1 MSRRIR
7 FLQIIVVII
16 IAFLG
21 GYFFGV
27 NKVTLDWHNYQ
38 PVLNTVN
45 KEPPPGLINIDFNP
59 FWTVWQKL
67 ATSYYD
73 KTKLDQQKMLNG
85 AISGMVQALGDPFT
99 IYLPPVQN
107 TNFKQGLAG
116 QFSGIGAE
124 LSTKGSDIIV
134 ISPLDGSPAE
144 KAGIKA
150 ADVIVKVDG
159 QSTAGWDLGKTV
171 TLIRGPKGTDV
182 TLTVIHKDSQKAV
195 DLKITRD
202 VINVKSVLMNISS
215 AKCTSKGC
223 SLVAKSDSCTTS
235 DCVKYAYLRLSQ
247 FGDNTNQEWANLVK
261 GISDQLSKDKSIKGV
276 VLDLRNN
283 PGGYLTDAQFI
294 ASEFLPAGTKVV
306 SEDPC
311 PINQS
316 DCTLTAQREQGQN
329 GLLIDP
335 KIKVVILINGG
346 SASASEI
353 VSGALRDNKRAILVG
368 EKSFGKGTVQEAED
382 LGDGA
387 GLHVTI
393 AKWLTPNGTWV
404 HGKGL
409 TPDVAVALDPKDPAR
424 DTQLEK
430 AVFELLK

>member
-1 MSRRIR
+1 MNRKVK
-7 FLQIIVVII
+7 FLQIIII
-16 IAFLG
+16 IVIAFLG

-27 NKVTLDWHNYQ
+27 NKVTLDWHNYK

-45 KEPPPGLINIDFNP
+45 KEPPSGLINIDFNP

-67 ATSYYD
+67 ADSYYD

-85 AISGMVQALGDPFT
+85 AISGMVNALGDPFT
-99 IYLPPVQN
+99 MYLPPVQN
-107 TNFKQGLAG
+107 TNFKQVLAG

-124 LSTKGSDIIV
+124 LSMKGSDIIV
-134 ISPLDGSPAE
+134 IAPLDGSPAE
-144 KAGIKA
+144 KAGMKA
-150 ADVIVKVDG
+150 GDIIIKVDG
-159 QSTAGWDLGKTV
+159 QSTAGWDLSKTV
-171 TLIRGPKGTDV
+171 GLIRGPKGTDV
-182 TLTVIHKDSQKAV
+182 NLTVIHKDTQKQV
-195 DLKITRD
+195 SLKITRD
-202 VINVKSVLMNISS
+202 VINVKSVLMNIST
-215 AKCTSKGC
+215 AKCSGKDC
-223 SLVAKSDSCTTS
+223 SLIAKGDPCATS
-235 DCVKYAYLRLSQ
+235 DCVQYAYLRLSQ
-247 FGDNTNQEWANLVK
+247 FGDNTNQEWTNLVK
-261 GISDQLSKDKSIKGV
+261 GISDQIKDKSKNIRGV

-294 ASEFLPAGTKVV
+294 ASEFLTMGTKIV
-306 SEDPC
+306 SEDTGTT
-311 PINQS
+311 QS
-316 DCTLTAQREQGQN
+316 ELDVVRQ
-329 GLLIDP
+329 GLLTDP
-335 KIKVVILINGG
+335 KIKVVVLINAG

-353 VSGALRDNKRAILVG
+353 VSGALRDNKRATALVG

-409 TPDVAVALDPKDPAR
+409 TPDVSVALDPKDPAR

-430 AVFELLK
+430 AVLELLK

>member
-1 MSRRIR
+1 MNRRVK
-7 FLQIIVVII
+7 FLQIIVVVV

-21 GYFFGV
+21 GYFFGIT
-27 NKVTLDWHNYQ
+27 KVALDWKNYK
-38 PVLNTVN
+38 PVLNVIN
-45 KEPPPGLINIDFNP
+45 KEPPSGLITVDFNP
-59 FWTVWQKL
+59 FWIVWQKL
-67 ATSYYD
+67 EENYYD

-85 AISGMVQALGDPFT
+85 AITGMVGALGDPFT
-99 IYLPPVQN
+99 MYLPPVQN
-107 TNFKQGLAG
+107 TDFKQNLAG

-144 KAGIKA
+144 KAGVKA
-150 ADVIVKVDG
+150 GDIIAKVNG

-202 VINVKSVLMNISS
+202 VITVKSVAMNIAN
-215 AKCTSKGC
+215 AKCSGTGC
-223 SLVAKSDSCTTS
+223 SVVAKGDPCATS
-235 DCVKYAYLRLSQ
+235 DCVKYAYIRLSQ
-247 FGDNTNQEWANLVK
+247 FGDNTNQDWGNMIK
-261 GISDQLSKDKSIKGV
+261 GINDQISKDKSIKGV
-276 VLDLRNN
+276 VFDLRNN

-294 ASEFLPAGTKVV
+294 ASEFLPMGTKVV
-306 SEDPC
+306 SED
-311 PINQS
+311 S
-316 DCTLTAQREQGQN
+316 GTAQTELDVTRQ
-329 GLLIDP
+329 GLLTDP
-335 KIKVVILINGG
+335 KIKVIVLINGG

-404 HGKGL
+404 HGVGL
-409 TPDVAVALDPKDPAR
+409 TPDVVVTLDPKDPAR

>member
-1 MSRRIR
+1 MNRNVK
-7 FLQIIVVII
+7 FLQIIIVVV

-21 GYFFGV
+21 GYFFGIT
-27 NKVTLDWHNYQ
+27 KVAIDWHNYK
-38 PVLNTVN
+38 PVLNVIG
-45 KEPPPGLINIDFNP
+45 KEPPSGLITVDFNP

-67 ATSYYD
+67 EENYYD
-73 KTKLDQQKMLNG
+73 KSKLDQQKMLNG

-99 IYLPPVQN
+99 MYLPPVAN
-107 TNFKQGLAG
+107 TDFKQNLAG

-124 LSTKGSDIIV
+124 LSMKGTSIIV

-144 KAGIKA
+144 KAGMKA
-150 ADVIVKVDG
+150 GDIIVKVDG

-171 TLIRGPKGTDV
+171 TLIRGAKGTSV
-182 TLTVIHKDSQKAV
+182 TLTILHKDSQKAV

-202 VINVKSVLMNISS
+202 VITVKSVAMNIAN
-215 AKCTSKGC
+215 AKCTGSGC
-223 SLVAKSDSCTTS
+223 SLVAKGDPCATS
-235 DCVKYAYLRLSQ
+235 DCVKYAYIRLSQ
-247 FGDNTNQEWANLVK
+247 FGDNTNQDWGNMIK
-261 GISDQLSKDKSIKGV
+261 GISDQFSKDKTIKGIV
-276 VLDLRNN
+276 FDLRNN

-294 ASEFLPAGTKVV
+294 ASEFLPMGTEVV
-306 SEDPC
+306 SED
-311 PINQS
+311 S
-316 DCTLTAQREQGQN
+316 GTEQTQLN
-329 GLLIDP
+329 VVRQGLFTDP
-335 KIKVVILINGG
+335 KVKVVIIVNGG

-393 AKWLTPNGTWV
+393 AKWLTPNKTWV
-404 HGKGL
+404 HGVGL
-409 TPDVAVALDPKDPAR
+409 TPDVVVTLDSKDPAR

-430 AVFELLK
+430 AVSELLK

>member
-1 MSRRIR
+1 
-7 FLQIIVVII
+7 
-16 IAFLG
+16 
-21 GYFFGV
+21 
-27 NKVTLDWHNYQ
+27 
-38 PVLNTVN
+38 
-45 KEPPPGLINIDFNP
+45 
-59 FWTVWQKL
+59 
-67 ATSYYD
+67 
-73 KTKLDQQKMLNG
+73 MLNG
-85 AISGMVQALGDPFT
+85 AITGMVQALGDPFT
-99 IYLPPVQN
+99 MYLPPVQN
-107 TNFKQGLAG
+107 TDFKQNLAG

-124 LSTKGSDIIV
+124 LSMKGSDIIV
-134 ISPLDGSPAE
+134 IAPLDGSPAE
-144 KAGIKA
+144 KAGMKA
-150 ADVIVKVDG
+150 GDTIVKVNG

-182 TLTVIHKDSQKAV
+182 NLTILHKDSQKTV

-202 VINVKSVLMNISS
+202 VITVKSVAMYISN
-215 AKCTSKGC
+215 AKCTGSGC
-223 SLVAKSDSCTTS
+223 SLVVKGDPCTDST
-235 DCVKYAYLRLSQ
+235 CVKYAYLRLSQ
-247 FGDNTNQEWANLVK
+247 FGDNTNKDWESMVR
-261 GISDQLSKDKSIKGV
+261 GISDQISKDRSIKGIV
-276 VLDLRNN
+276 FDLRNN

-311 PINQS
+311 PQS
-316 DCTLTAQREQGQN
+316 DCVLTAQREKGQE
-329 GLLIDP
+329 GLFTDS
-335 KIKVVILINGG
+335 KAVKVVILINGG

-353 VSGALRDNKRAILVG
+353 VSGALRDNKRVVALVG

-409 TPDVAVALDPKDPAR
+409 TPDVVVTLDPKDPAR

-430 AVFELLK
+430 AVYELIK

>member
-1 MSRRIR
+1 MNGRVKI
-7 FLQIIVVII
+7 LQIVVVIL
-16 IAFLG
+16 IAFFG

-27 NKVTLDWHNYQ
+27 NKVALDWHNFK
-38 PVLNTVN
+38 PALNVVN
-45 KEPPPGLINIDFNP
+45 KEPPSGLINIDFNP

-67 ATSYYD
+67 ETNYYD
-73 KTKLDQQKMLNG
+73 KSKLDQQKMLNG
-85 AISGMVQALGDPFT
+85 AISGMVGALGDPFT
-99 IYLPPVQN
+99 MYLPPVQN
-107 TNFKQGLAG
+107 TDFKQNLAG

-124 LSTKGSDIIV
+124 LSMKGSDIIV

-144 KAGIKA
+144 KAGMKAGDTIIK
-150 ADVIVKVDG
+150 VNG

-171 TLIRGPKGTDV
+171 TLIRGPKGTDIN
-182 TLTVIHKDSQKAV
+182 LTIVHKDSQKAV

-202 VINVKSVLMNISS
+202 VITVKSVAMNIAN
-215 AKCTSKGC
+215 AKCTGTGC
-223 SLVAKSDSCTTS
+223 SLVAKGDPCSTA
-235 DCVKYAYLRLSQ
+235 DCVKYAYIRLSE
-247 FGDNTNQEWANLVK
+247 FGDNTNQDWGNMVK
-261 GISDQLSKDKSIKGV
+261 GISDQLSKDKSIKGIV
-276 VLDLRNN
+276 FDLRNN

-294 ASEFLPAGTKVV
+294 ASEFLPMGTKVV
-306 SEDPC
+306 SED
-311 PINQS
+311 S
-316 DCTLTAQREQGQN
+316 GTAQTELDVTRQG
-329 GLLIDP
+329 LFTDP
-335 KIKVVILINGG
+335 KAVKVVILVNGG

-409 TPDVAVALDPKDPAR
+409 TPDVVVTLDPKDPAR

-430 AVFELLK
+430 AVSELLK